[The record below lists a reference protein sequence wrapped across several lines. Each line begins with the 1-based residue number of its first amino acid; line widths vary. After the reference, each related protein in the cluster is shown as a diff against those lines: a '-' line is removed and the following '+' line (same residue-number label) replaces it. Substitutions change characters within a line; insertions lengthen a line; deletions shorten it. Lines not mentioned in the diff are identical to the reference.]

1 MQDPLNIQENVS
13 LKQYTTFRVGGAA
26 RFFTDISGADSLKL
40 AIRFAQERQLPYF
53 ILGRGSNVVFSD
65 AGFDGLVIR
74 IVSKSSF
81 HFSENSCEVFAGSS
95 LSALARESIH
105 RGLSGIHLLSGIP
118 GTTGGAVY
126 MNAGAYGQEIADCIR
141 EVRSF
146 DPETETTVSRSR
158 EECEFGYRRSVFQ
171 KNKEI
176 ILSAILEFQNG
187 DPEVLKEEAAKV
199 MKERKEKQPLEFP
212 NAGSAF
218 KRPAAGF
225 PGALIEAAGLKG
237 FTVGGAQV
245 SEKHANFIIN
255 TGNASAQDIYDLS
268 EQIIQKVRA
277 HSGITLER
285 EIIFTGKF

>member
-1 MQDPLNIQENVS
+1 M
-13 LKQYTTFRVGGAA
+13 GGEA
-26 RFFTDISGADSLKL
+26 RFLADVSGADSLMA
-40 AIRFAQERQLPYF
+40 AIEFAREHQLPYF

-74 IVSKSSF
+74 VVSKSSF
-81 HFSENSCEVFAGSS
+81 HFSENSCEVFAGCS
-95 LSALARESIH
+95 LSALARETIQY
-105 RGLSGIHLLSGIP
+105 GFSGIHLLSGIP
-118 GTTGGAVY
+118 GTIGGAVY
-126 MNAGAYGQEIADCIR
+126 MNAGAYGQEVSSCIR

-146 DPETETTVSRSR
+146 DPETENTVSRSR
-158 EECEFGYRRSVFQ
+158 EECGFGYRESLFQ

-176 ILSAILEFQNG
+176 ILSVTFQFQNG
-187 DPEVLKEEAAKV
+187 NPEVLKEEAAKV

-237 FTVGGAQV
+237 FAVGGAQV

-255 TGNASAQDIYDLS
+255 TGSASAQDIYDLS
-268 EQIIQKVRA
+268 EQIIQKVRD

-285 EIIFTGKF
+285 EILFTGKF